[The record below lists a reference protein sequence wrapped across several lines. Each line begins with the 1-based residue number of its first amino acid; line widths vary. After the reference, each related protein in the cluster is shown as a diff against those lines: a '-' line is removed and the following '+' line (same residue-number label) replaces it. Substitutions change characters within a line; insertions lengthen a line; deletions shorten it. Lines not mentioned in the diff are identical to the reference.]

1 MPKYYKE
8 SPSSQA
14 FDSLKRQPN
23 YSSMTVDQK
32 TDWVNKE
39 IAKIEEYR
47 KKGYQQDLETYMK
60 HFESNNMY

>member
-23 YSSMTVDQK
+23 YSSMTADEK
-32 TDWVNKE
+32 TAWVTKE
-39 IAKIEEYR
+39 ILKIEEYR